1 MLAIEQWPIERLR
14 PYARNPRK
22 NDEAVPRMVEVLK
35 EFGFRVPV
43 LVDGDGEV
51 VDGHLRLK
59 AALAMNMATVPVV
72 VARDLTPEKIRAVRI
87 LLNRSATWA
96 DWDDDLLLKELQA
109 LQAFDFDLRLTGF
122 DNRELDDML
131 LTMTEPGRDPDRV
144 PPEPEEP
151 VVRDGEIW
159 LCGRHRVM
167 CGDSRSMAD
176 ARRLLAG
183 TDADM
188 IWTDPPYNVN
198 YSGKAG
204 KLKNDS
210 MSPEEF
216 EAFLTTVHGVMHG
229 VLRPGGGI
237 YVAHAEA
244 GDGMAFRRA
253 FIAAGFR
260 LSACLVWRK
269 QTAVLGRGDY
279 QFSHEPILYGWKRG
293 AAHRWYG
300 DRKQRSVLEF
310 DQPGMRDMGDG
321 SFEFVLDGR
330 VYRLTGEALR
340 VEEIP
345 VTVLEVPRP
354 ARSALHPTTKPV
366 ALIERM
372 VANSSPRGGVELD
385 FFGGSGSAL
394 MACERLGRQARIMEV
409 DPRFAQVI
417 VERWQEYSGDAAT
430 RESDGRTLAEQKAG
444 VTTDVAPAE
453 AGGAE

>member
-1 MLAIEQWPIERLR
+1 MIE
-14 PYARNPRK
+14 A
-22 NDEAVPRMVEVLK
+22 LK

-43 LVDGDGEV
+43 LVDGAGEV
-51 VDGHLRLK
+51 IDGHLRLK
-59 AALAMNMATVPVV
+59 AALAMNMPTVPVV
-72 VARDLTPEKIRAVRI
+72 VAHDLTPEKIRAVRI

-96 DWDDDLLLKELQA
+96 DWDDDLLLQELQS
-109 LQAFDFDLRLTGF
+109 LQAYDFDLRLTGF
-122 DNRELDDML
+122 DSRELDDML
-131 LTMTEPGRDPDRV
+131 MAMSEPGRDPERV
-144 PPEPEEP
+144 PPEPESP

-159 LCGRHRVM
+159 ICGRHRVM
-167 CGDSRSMAD
+167 CGDARSLAD

-183 TDADM
+183 GEVDM

-204 KLKNDS
+204 KLKNDNLT
-210 MSPEEF
+210 PEEF
-216 EAFLTTVHGVMHG
+216 EAFLLGVLGIIHE

-237 YVAHAEA
+237 YIAHAEA
-244 GDGMAFRRA
+244 GDGMVFRRTFLA
-253 FIAAGFR
+253 TGFR
-260 LSACLVWRK
+260 LSACLIWRK

-310 DQPGMRDMGDG
+310 EQSGMRDMGDG

-330 VYRLTGEALR
+330 LYRLRGDALN

-345 VTVLEVPRP
+345 TTVLEVPRP

-372 VANSSPRGGVELD
+372 VANSSPRGGVVAD
-385 FFGGSGSAL
+385 FFGGSGSTL
-394 MACERLGRQARIMEV
+394 MACEQLARSARLMEI
-409 DPRFAQVI
+409 DPKFAQVI
-417 VERWQEYSGDAAT
+417 LERWQEYSGEAAV
-430 RESDGRTLAEQKAG
+430 RESDGRTLDKLG
-444 VTTDVAPAE
+444 VE
-453 AGGAE
+453 A

>member
-1 MLAIEQWPIERLR
+1 
-14 PYARNPRK
+14 
-22 NDEAVPRMVEVLK
+22 MVEALK
-35 EFGFRVPV
+35 EFGLRVPV
-43 LVDGDGEV
+43 LVDGNGEV

-72 VARDLTPEKIRAVRI
+72 VARDLSPEKIRAVRI

-96 DWDDDLLLKELQA
+96 DWDDDLLLQELRA
-109 LQAFDFDLRLTGF
+109 LQAYDFDLRLTGF
-122 DNRELDDML
+122 DSRELDDML
-131 LTMTEPGRDPDRV
+131 MAMTESGRDPDRV
-144 PPEPEEP
+144 PPEPEAP
-151 VVRDGEIW
+151 VVRDGEVWI
-159 LCGRHRVM
+159 CGRHRVM
-167 CGDSRSMAD
+167 CGDSRSLAD
-176 ARRLLAG
+176 ARRLMGG
-183 TDADM
+183 TEADM

-216 EAFLTTVHGVMHG
+216 EGFLLTIHGIMHE

-237 YVAHAEA
+237 YVAHAKA
-244 GDGMAFRRA
+244 GDGMVFRRVFLA
-253 FIAAGFR
+253 TGFR
-260 LSACLVWRK
+260 LSACLIWRK

-310 DQPGMRDMGDG
+310 DQSGMRDMGDG
-321 SFEFVLDGR
+321 SFELVLDGR
-330 VYRLTGEALR
+330 MYRLTGEALC

-345 VTVLEVPRP
+345 TTVIDVPKP
-354 ARSALHPTTKPV
+354 ARSTLHPTTKPV

-372 VANSSPRGGVELD
+372 VANSSPRGGVVVD
-385 FFGGSGSAL
+385 FFGESGSTL
-394 MACERLGRQARIMEV
+394 MACERLARNARLMEI

-417 VERWQEYSGDAAT
+417 LERWQEYSGEAAK
-430 RESDGRTLAEQKAG
+430 RENDDRTLAELKERAAS
-444 VTTDVAPAE
+444 VTLPE
-453 AGGAE
+453 GGDAA